1 MIIEPLCLVHNI
13 QAAMNDERI
22 HLSRLSAE
30 TSYAITAL
38 FRGTKFEFKERVVAG
53 AYDTEVV

>member
-1 MIIEPLCLVHNI
+1 MKPLCLVHNI

-30 TSYAITAL
+30 SSYAIPAL
-38 FRGTKFEFKERVVAG
+38 FRGTEFEFKERVVAG
-53 AYDTEVV
+53 AYDTEVI